1 MWGSQVTAP
10 RGRTAWLSGGGKGR
24 GRPVWGQLPPI
35 QPGVQHGGGGGSWD
49 LTLLPRCFSVLSTS
63 PSQHSVASVP
73 RRRPPAVPALAP
85 SPRPA
90 LPHPAGGS
98 LGADTVS
105 RGPHLLTPRGPSPL
119 QLLVVSCDAAAQGP
133 GFRPLPHKRKVC
145 VEGDVIPE
153 IPSGMGAPSKG
164 GEAALVSQFQG

>member
-1 MWGSQVTAP
+1 MGF
-10 RGRTAWLSGGGKGR
+10 SGYCPPGK
-24 GRPVWGQLPPI
+24 
-35 QPGVQHGGGGGSWD
+35 D
-49 LTLLPRCFSVLSTS
+49 
-63 PSQHSVASVP
+63 SVAF
-73 RRRPPAVPALAP
+73 RRREGQRQACLGAAPPNSAWSSARGWGRVSGSDPPAQMLLFCPRAPHSTQWPPFPAGDPPLYPLWPPAP
-85 SPRPA
+85 GPA

>member
-35 QPGVQHGGGGGSWD
+35 QPGVQHGGGGGSRD
-49 LTLLPRCFSVLSTS
+49 LTLLPRCFCFVHEPLTALSGLRS
-63 PSQHSVASVP
+63 PQETP
-73 RRRPPAVPALAP
+73 RCTRSGP